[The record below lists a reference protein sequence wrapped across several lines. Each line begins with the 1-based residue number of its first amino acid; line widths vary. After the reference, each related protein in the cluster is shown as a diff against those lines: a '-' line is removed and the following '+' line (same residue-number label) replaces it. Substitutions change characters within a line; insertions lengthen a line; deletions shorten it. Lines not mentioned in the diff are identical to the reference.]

1 MNKVEVEAI
10 VNASNAESWALI
22 LAAQVPAREE
32 REAHWMI
39 QMADRLDG
47 IAEEIQAVADGPER

>member
-1 MNKVEVEAI
+1 MNKCEAEAI
-10 VNASNAESWALI
+10 VNALAAEAWALDM
-22 LAAQVPAREE
+22 AAQAADREP

-47 IAEEIQAVADGPER
+47 IAEEIQAATDDPER

>member
-10 VNASNAESWALI
+10 INKLQAEAWALDM
-22 LAAQVPAREE
+22 AAQAADREP

-47 IAEEIQAVADGPER
+47 IAEEIQAAADGPEH